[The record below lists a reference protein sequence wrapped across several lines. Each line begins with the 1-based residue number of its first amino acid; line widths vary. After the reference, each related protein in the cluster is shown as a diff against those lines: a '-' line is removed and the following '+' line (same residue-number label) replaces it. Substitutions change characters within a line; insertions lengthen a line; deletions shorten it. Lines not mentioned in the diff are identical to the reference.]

1 LCCATKKVNMFKRY
15 QKLIVIHPNN
25 GFEVEVYY
33 LTDYIGYVFS
43 SGSNVQT
50 TIIICQKK
58 ENSEIIYHVPAN
70 YIVGI
75 IDGVD

>member
-1 LCCATKKVNMFKRY
+1 MFKRY

-33 LTDYIGYVFS
+33 LTDYIGYVIS
-43 SGSNVQT
+43 NGSNVQT
-50 TIIICQKK
+50 TIIICEKIS
-58 ENSEIIYHVPAN
+58 NYDIIYHIPAN

-75 IDGVD
+75 IDGVN